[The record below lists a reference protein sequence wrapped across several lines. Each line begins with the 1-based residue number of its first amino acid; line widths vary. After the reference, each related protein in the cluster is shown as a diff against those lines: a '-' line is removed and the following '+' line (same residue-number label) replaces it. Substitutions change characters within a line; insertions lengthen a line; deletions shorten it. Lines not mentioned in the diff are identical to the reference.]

1 MKKGLLK
8 YFLALLPAVL
18 PLLLSAQGT
27 IYTRSA
33 RLADFPQKTTKIV
46 LSGEP
51 SLDAVLTEE
60 ITSRWRISPYEFC
73 TEEEYDALRTGTRY
87 YFLHFKSDDEFTWMH
102 LSKGGP
108 SEGNPLKTAM
118 EVVSIPVFSA
128 EDPSKDELVFL
139 PAFIDIVQE
148 YLLKAVVSDKVSYR
162 GLAGIVSRNKKG
174 KHICTDADQGRQL
187 FIDGEPDY
195 IVPVI
200 VWGSPL
206 GRHRH
211 YWRMRVS
218 TDDHLLYEYRRKR
231 VKVKIF

>member
-8 YFLALLPAVL
+8 YFLSILAACLPVLLH
-18 PLLLSAQGT
+18 AQGT

-46 LSGEP
+46 LSGQP
-51 SLDAVLTEE
+51 DLDAVLKEE

-73 TEEEYDALRTGTRY
+73 TEKEYEALRKGTRY
-87 YFLHFKSDDEFTWMH
+87 YFLHFNSDSEFTWMH

-118 EVVSIPVFSA
+118 DVVSIPVYSA
-128 EDPSKDELVFL
+128 GDPQSGELVFL

-148 YLLKAVVSDKVSYR
+148 YLLKAMVSDKVSYR
-162 GLAGIVSRNKKG
+162 GLKGIISRNRKG
-174 KHICTDADQGRQL
+174 RHICTDEKLGREL
-187 FIDGEPDY
+187 FAYGAPDY

-200 VWGSPL
+200 VWGTPQ
-206 GRHRH
+206 GKHRH
-211 YWRMRVS
+211 YYRMRIS
-218 TDDHLLYEYRRKR
+218 TDDHLLFEYRRR
-231 VKVKIF
+231 RL